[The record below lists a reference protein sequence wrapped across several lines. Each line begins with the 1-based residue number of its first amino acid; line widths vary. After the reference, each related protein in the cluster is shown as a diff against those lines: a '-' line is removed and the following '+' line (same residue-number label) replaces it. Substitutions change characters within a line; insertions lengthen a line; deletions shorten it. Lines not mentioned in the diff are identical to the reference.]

1 MQTHRLVRANYGD
14 GHEMPAWTSKILFK
28 FTRIWA
34 SSRQRH
40 ATFDMKQQ
48 EAAQFGVAA
57 VTEYAKTVKATSSK
71 TAYLG

>member
-1 MQTHRLVRANYGD
+1 MDFEDTIQVHSDLGIV
-14 GHEMPAWTSKILFK
+14 K
-28 FTRIWA
+28 
-34 SSRQRH
+34 QRH